1 MYSNRSVVTLLP
13 HFGNIVTTPRLHYY
27 RAMVTSFPRSGN
39 RKHSFK
45 YMEQQFKYFAFIS
58 YSTHDTKWGKRI
70 HKKLES
76 YSMPATLC
84 SKHGWKRKPLNPI
97 FFAPYDIQP
106 GGLTEEMKNRLRQ
119 SKNLIVICSPNS
131 AQSYYVGL
139 EIEFFHQLG
148 RTKNIHF
155 FIIDGEP
162 NSGDE
167 SAECFNPKVKQL
179 GIPEILGANIH
190 EKVYRWPWLNRERAY
205 VQIVTKLL
213 GVEFDSIWQRHRRML
228 RQRIALWFIG
238 MAAVLAALIGTWL
251 TNRPVDI
258 EVSLNETSVHNK
270 NLPPLHN
277 AVVTLMLD
285 NEKKTDTLKSIQA
298 KGLFTNIPHCAIGKE
313 TRITIECKGWV
324 SIDTTVILRKQTHIN
339 ITRNPKDYGNVEFR
353 LWDLTKE
360 RGVAN
365 VSVTIAGHTSLSNT
379 AGYVSLE
386 IPLED
391 QSTTYQV
398 ECELELKNNTIA
410 MPTTESTV
418 LLIK

>member
-1 MYSNRSVVTLLP
+1 
-13 HFGNIVTTPRLHYY
+13 
-27 RAMVTSFPRSGN
+27 
-39 RKHSFK
+39 
-45 YMEQQFKYFAFIS
+45 MEQQFKYFAFIS

-106 GGLTEEMKNRLRQ
+106 GGLTEELKNRLRQ
-119 SKNLIVICSPNS
+119 SRNLIVICSPNS

-155 FIIDGEP
+155 FIIDGVP
-162 NSGDE
+162 NSGDK

-228 RQRIALWFIG
+228 RQRIAIWFIG

-251 TNRPVDI
+251 TNRPVDV

-324 SIDTTVILRKQTHIN
+324 SIDTTIILRKQTHIN

-365 VSVTIAGHTSLSNT
+365 VRVTIAGHTSLSNT

-386 IPLED
+386 VPLED

-398 ECELELKNNTIA
+398 ECELELQNNTIA

>member
-1 MYSNRSVVTLLP
+1 
-13 HFGNIVTTPRLHYY
+13 
-27 RAMVTSFPRSGN
+27 
-39 RKHSFK
+39 
-45 YMEQQFKYFAFIS
+45 MEQQFKYFAFIS

-106 GGLTEEMKNRLRQ
+106 GGLTEELKNRLRQ
-119 SKNLIVICSPNS
+119 SRNLIVICSPNS

-155 FIIDGEP
+155 FIIDGVP
-162 NSGDE
+162 NSGDK

-179 GIPEILGANIH
+179 GIQEILGANIH

-251 TNRPVDI
+251 TNRPVDV
-258 EVSLNETSVHNK
+258 EVSLKETSVHNK

-324 SIDTTVILRKQTHIN
+324 SIDTTIILRKQTHIN

-365 VSVTIAGHTSLSNT
+365 VRVTIAGHTSLSNT

>member
-1 MYSNRSVVTLLP
+1 
-13 HFGNIVTTPRLHYY
+13 
-27 RAMVTSFPRSGN
+27 
-39 RKHSFK
+39 
-45 YMEQQFKYFAFIS
+45 MEQQFKYFAFIS

-106 GGLTEEMKNRLRQ
+106 GGLTEELKNRLRQ
-119 SKNLIVICSPNS
+119 SRNLIVICSPNS
-131 AQSYYVGL
+131 AKSYYVGL

-155 FIIDGEP
+155 FIIDGVP
-162 NSGDE
+162 NSGDK

-228 RQRIALWFIG
+228 RQRIAIWFIG
-238 MAAVLAALIGTWL
+238 MAAVLVALIGIWL
-251 TNRPVDI
+251 TNRPVDV

-324 SIDTTVILRKQTHIN
+324 SIDTTIILRKQTHIN

-365 VSVTIAGHTSLSNT
+365 VRVTIAGHTSLSNT

>member
-1 MYSNRSVVTLLP
+1 
-13 HFGNIVTTPRLHYY
+13 
-27 RAMVTSFPRSGN
+27 
-39 RKHSFK
+39 
-45 YMEQQFKYFAFIS
+45 MEQQFKYFAFIS

-106 GGLTEEMKNRLRQ
+106 GGLTEELKNRLRQ
-119 SKNLIVICSPNS
+119 SRNLIVICSPNS

-155 FIIDGEP
+155 FIIDGVP
-162 NSGDE
+162 NSGDK

-228 RQRIALWFIG
+228 RQRIALWFRR

-251 TNRPVDI
+251 TNRPVDV
-258 EVSLNETSVHNK
+258 EVSLKETSVHNK

-324 SIDTTVILRKQTHIN
+324 SIDTTIILRKQTHIN

-365 VSVTIAGHTSLSNT
+365 VRVTIAGHTSLSNT

>member
-1 MYSNRSVVTLLP
+1 
-13 HFGNIVTTPRLHYY
+13 
-27 RAMVTSFPRSGN
+27 
-39 RKHSFK
+39 
-45 YMEQQFKYFAFIS
+45 MEQQFKYFAFIS

-106 GGLTEEMKNRLRQ
+106 GGLTEELKNRLRQ
-119 SKNLIVICSPNS
+119 SRNLIVICSPNS

-251 TNRPVDI
+251 TNRPVDV
-258 EVSLNETSVHNK
+258 EVALNETSVHNK

-324 SIDTTVILRKQTHIN
+324 SIDTTIILRKQTHIN

-365 VSVTIAGHTSLSNT
+365 VRVTIAGHTSLSNT

>member
-1 MYSNRSVVTLLP
+1 
-13 HFGNIVTTPRLHYY
+13 
-27 RAMVTSFPRSGN
+27 
-39 RKHSFK
+39 
-45 YMEQQFKYFAFIS
+45 MEQEYKYSAFIS
-58 YSTHDTKWGKRI
+58 YSSHDYKWGKRI
-70 HKKLES
+70 HKKLVN
-76 YSMPATLC
+76 YCIPATLC

-106 GGLTEEMKNRLRQ
+106 GGLTEELKNRLRQ
-119 SKNLIVICSPNS
+119 SRNLIVICSPNS
-131 AQSYYVGL
+131 AQSHYVGL

-148 RTKNIHF
+148 RTKNILF

-162 NSGDE
+162 NSGDK
-167 SAECFNPKVKQL
+167 STECFNPKVKQL

-238 MAAVLAALIGTWL
+238 MAAVLVALIGTWL
-251 TNRPVDI
+251 TNRPVDV
-258 EVSLNETSVHNK
+258 EVSLKETSVHNK

-324 SIDTTVILRKQTHIN
+324 SIDTTIILRKQTHIN

-365 VSVTIAGHTSLSNT
+365 VRVTIAGHTSLSNT

>member
-1 MYSNRSVVTLLP
+1 
-13 HFGNIVTTPRLHYY
+13 
-27 RAMVTSFPRSGN
+27 
-39 RKHSFK
+39 
-45 YMEQQFKYFAFIS
+45 MEQQFKYFAFIS

-106 GGLTEEMKNRLRQ
+106 GGLTEELKNRLRQ
-119 SKNLIVICSPNS
+119 SRNLIVICSPNS

-155 FIIDGEP
+155 FIIDGVP
-162 NSGDE
+162 NSGDKFT
-167 SAECFNPKVKQL
+167 ECFNPKVKQL

-238 MAAVLAALIGTWL
+238 MAAVLVALIGTWL

-324 SIDTTVILRKQTHIN
+324 SIDTTIILRKQTHIN

-365 VSVTIAGHTSLSNT
+365 VRVTIAGHTSLSNT

>member
-1 MYSNRSVVTLLP
+1 MYSNRSAVTLLP
-13 HFGNIVTTPRLHYY
+13 HFGNIVTTSRLHYY
-27 RAMVTSFPRSGN
+27 RAMVTSFQQRGN

-45 YMEQQFKYFAFIS
+45 YMEQFKYFAFIS

-106 GGLTEEMKNRLRQ
+106 GGLTEELKNRLRQ
-119 SKNLIVICSPNS
+119 SRNLIVICSPNS

-162 NSGDE
+162 NSGDK

-251 TNRPVDI
+251 TNRPVDV
-258 EVSLNETSVHNK
+258 EVSLKETSVHNK

-285 NEKKTDTLKSIQA
+285 NEKKTDTLNTLSCTA
-298 KGLFTNIPHCAIGKE
+298 TFTNIPASMIGKE
-313 TRITIECKGWV
+313 VRVQFRCEDWCTT
-324 SIDTTVILRKQTHIN
+324 DTTLLLSKNIALSISRDIN
-339 ITRNPKDYGNVEFR
+339 AFGHVRFTMYDSQVMP
-353 LWDLTKE
+353 
-360 RGVAN
+360 VAGK
-365 VSVTIAGHTSLSNT
+365 TIRIAGVEAKSNAQGVVDAIIPIEKQNTVYNLTSSE
-379 AGYVSLE
+379 VSLV
-386 IPLED
+386 D
-391 QSTTYQV
+391 
-398 ECELELKNNTIA
+398 TIKDA
-410 MPTTESTV
+410 KCGDSDAVFT
-418 LLIK
+418 K